1 VLDFRSFFVPCL
13 KNSTHFSLVCLCGCA
28 RVYAPTVPTPVSSLQ
43 IKVDLTASLASL
55 QHDVAHLA
63 ADHHHHD
70 HDDDVR
76 LQRLTEHHGDEEK
89 AAAAAAPAAPAPVL
103 AAVPEE
109 PAKPVKSKA
118 AVAAAAV
125 LATVAAPAPA
135 PVPAPS
141 SPKSSA
147 TSKWA
152 GLRGSVKAG
161 IALHQTR
168 AAVVPKLAMSKDCS
182 AQVND
187 HEKLLRALVPNRVRF

>member
-1 VLDFRSFFVPCL
+1 MDL
-13 KNSTHFSLVCLCGCA
+13 STSLE
-28 RVYAPTVPTPVSSLQ
+28 
-43 IKVDLTASLASL
+43 SL

-63 ADHHHHD
+63 ADHHPHD
-70 HDDDVR
+70 PDDDLR

-89 AAAAAAPAAPAPVL
+89 AAAAAAGPTPAPEAPVL

-125 LATVAAPAPA
+125 LATVAAPTPAPA
-135 PVPAPS
+135 PDPLS
-141 SPKSSA
+141 KSSSGGA
-147 TSKWA
+147 ASKWA

-187 HEKLLRALVPNRVRF
+187 HEKLLRALVCIGWLWLVRGCEIPPFFRISRFPVEFYLMRMSTSTLKMIY